1 MHLSISSPTPQK
13 PAKKSNP
20 GVTFFTTGYEQAEP
34 VAFLRRLKAEGV
46 QLVVDVR
53 DMPLSRRKGFSKN
66 QLQALLAGEGI
77 DYKHLK
83 PLGAPK
89 VLRDRLHAG
98 GSWWEYMKG
107 YRKVLDR
114 EAAQLDALVELAQE
128 RRICLLC
135 FERKPEECHRSL
147 VAHEM
152 EQRTTR
158 GHVQVEHIRY

>member
-1 MHLSISSPTPQK
+1 MHVTPLSPNRENPATTQK
-13 PAKKSNP
+13 QAA
-20 GVTFFTTGYEQAEP
+20 VFFTIGYEQSEP
-34 VAFLRRLKAEGV
+34 RAFLERLRGQGV
-46 QLVVDVR
+46 KTIIDVR

-66 QLQALLAGEGI
+66 QLHALLAEEDI
-77 DYKHLK
+77 EYIHVK

-89 VLRDRLHAG
+89 ELRDRLRAG

-107 YRKVLDR
+107 YRSVLER
-114 EAAQLDALVELAQE
+114 ETAQLDELIALARE

-152 EQRTTR
+152 EQRANAADIR
-158 GHVQVEHIRY
+158 VEHIRY

>member
-1 MHLSISSPTPQK
+1 MHLTISTPIPK
-13 PAKKSNP
+13 KRAKKSNQS
-20 GVTFFTTGYEQAEP
+20 VTFFTTGYEQTEP

-46 QLVVDVR
+46 ELIVDVR

-66 QLQALLAGEGI
+66 QLQALLAEEGI
-77 DYKHLK
+77 DYTHLK

-89 VLRDRLHAG
+89 ELRNRLHAG

-114 EAAQLDALVELAQE
+114 ETAQLDALVELAQE

-152 EQRTTR
+152 EQRTAR
-158 GHVQVEHIRY
+158 GNVRVEHIRY